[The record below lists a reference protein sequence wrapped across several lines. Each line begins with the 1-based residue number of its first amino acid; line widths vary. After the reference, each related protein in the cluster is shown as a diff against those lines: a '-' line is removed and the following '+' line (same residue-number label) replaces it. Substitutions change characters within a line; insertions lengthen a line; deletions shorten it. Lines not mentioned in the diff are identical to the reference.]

1 MNTITDWKVQITWSN
16 GRTEWLDYTPESK
29 EINWYLDHLEQERY
43 EQEENEREERKQKAI
58 EEIKRR
64 LNND

>member
-16 GRTEWLDYTPESK
+16 GAKEWLDYIPESK

-43 EQEENEREERKQKAI
+43 EQEENEREERLESEAI
-58 EEIKRR
+58 EKNKEEIKQ
-64 LNND
+64 

>member
-16 GRTEWLDYTPESK
+16 GTKEWLDYIPESK

-43 EQEENEREERKQKAI
+43 EQEKNEREERLESEAI
-58 EEIKRR
+58 EKNKEEIKQ
-64 LNND
+64 